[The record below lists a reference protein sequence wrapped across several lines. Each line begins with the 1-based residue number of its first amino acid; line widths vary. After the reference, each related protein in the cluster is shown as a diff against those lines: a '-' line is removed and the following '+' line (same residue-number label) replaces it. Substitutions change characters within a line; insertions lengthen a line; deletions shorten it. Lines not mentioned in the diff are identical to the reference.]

1 MLPEAEGCV
10 EHLLLTPIN
19 TFLQLVGMPISP
31 YVLSCLPII
40 LSEIMRFII
49 SEVPSNILVRY
60 DFSDISA
67 EK

>member
-19 TFLQLVGMPISP
+19 TFLQLVGMPIAP

-60 DFSDISA
+60 DFSDTSA
-67 EK
+67 KK